1 MLRHAENTIE
11 VGDSVF
17 VMAIMQFSEAVFSV
31 LSDVKVE
38 FC

>member
-1 MLRHAENTIE
+1 MLRHAENTIK

-17 VMAIMQFSEAVFSV
+17 VVAIMQFSEAVFSF
-31 LSDVKVE
+31 LSDVKAE